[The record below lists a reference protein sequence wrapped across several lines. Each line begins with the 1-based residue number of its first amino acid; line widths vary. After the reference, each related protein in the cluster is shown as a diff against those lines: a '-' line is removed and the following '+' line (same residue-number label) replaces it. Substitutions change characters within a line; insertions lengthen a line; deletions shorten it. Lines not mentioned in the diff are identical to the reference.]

1 MKRFCCLFAV
11 AVCSALA
18 NTALACQVAATVV
31 SGSEVVVPVQ
41 PAVAVQ
47 ALAVPSVALVSPTI
61 LATPVVTSTVVVD
74 EVVRRRVRP
83 LMRVRGNRV
92 RVNVR

>member
-1 MKRFCCLFAV
+1 M
-11 AVCSALA
+11 
-18 NTALACQVAATVV
+18 
-31 SGSEVVVPVQ
+31 PVQ

-74 EVVRRRVRP
+74 EVVRRRIRP
-83 LMRVRGNRV
+83 LVRVRGNRV